1 MNDFPTNKNN
11 VGLKYAVKWGGRDNT
26 IIPKMIQNDEQ
37 NGSSNDG
44 QNGSSNGGSSEAEFT
59 SIASFFGGIGSSDRV
74 TNIATTIS
82 EPMWSDEE
90 PTLTT
95 FFTGSIQVSNTGK
108 YYYDVHKTDDQTTD
122 VQFAVT
128 YGHRLGSGS
137 EGGVSS
143 GTTNPSKAV
152 YSQLR
157 QVILPAEATRFNFHG
172 DSGENYYSDDVF
184 AIVCNR
190 ARYREKM
197 DPGNWE
203 LHLQSGSGANS
214 DTIRLIDDSG
224 ASAEATIGAAKR
236 EFNIVSGSIA
246 DGVHTTASAS
256 AAASNSGS
264 YGLFYPEMGML
275 ILNPNSLASG
285 SGKVAAS
292 KYIEPL
298 GTSAESNDYNHR
310 KLFTS
315 IKSGSYFAGRREE
328 RKRSSTFFCRIPHQ
342 KFNYSQNPSFSTGS
356 NARLFH
362 SSFIQE
368 PTTYIT
374 TVGLYNDNNEL
385 LAVAKLSQPFKK
397 NPNTE
402 ALIKVKLDF

>member
-26 IIPKMIQNDEQ
+26 IIPKMIA
-37 NGSSNDG
+37 
-44 QNGSSNGGSSEAEFT
+44 NGSSNGGSSEAEFT

-224 ASAEATIGAAKR
+224 ANDNPQAGNTKR
-236 EFNIVSGSIA
+236 EFNVVSGSVA
-246 DGVHTTASAS
+246 SGVYSTASAS
-256 AAASNSGS
+256 AAATKSGS
-264 YGLFYPEMGML
+264 YGTFYPEMGM
-275 ILNPNSLASG
+275 IVLNPNSLAAGTGMS
-285 SGKVAAS
+285 ALN

-298 GTSAESNDYNHR
+298 TKSTSTNNYEHR
-310 KLFTS
+310 KLFNS
-315 IKSGSYFAGRREE
+315 IKSGSYFAARREE
-328 RKRSSTFFCRIPHQ
+328 QKRSSFFFCEIRGHE
-342 KFNYSQNPSFSTGS
+342 FNHSQNPSYFTGDNAELS
-356 NARLFH
+356 NNSFKVEPH
-362 SSFIQE
+362 S
-368 PTTYIT
+368 YLT
-374 TVGLYNDNNEL
+374 TVGLYNDSNEL
-385 LAVAKLSQPFKK
+385 LAVAKLSKPFKK
-397 NPNTE
+397 DPNTE
-402 ALIKVKLDF
+402 ALIKVRLDF

>member
-1 MNDFPTNKNN
+1 
-11 VGLKYAVKWGGRDNT
+11 
-26 IIPKMIQNDEQ
+26 
-37 NGSSNDG
+37 
-44 QNGSSNGGSSEAEFT
+44 
-59 SIASFFGGIGSSDRV
+59 
-74 TNIATTIS
+74 
-82 EPMWSDEE
+82 
-90 PTLTT
+90 
-95 FFTGSIQVSNTGK
+95 
-108 YYYDVHKTDDQTTD
+108 
-122 VQFAVT
+122 
-128 YGHRLGSGS
+128 
-137 EGGVSS
+137 
-143 GTTNPSKAV
+143 
-152 YSQLR
+152 
-157 QVILPAEATRFNFHG
+157 
-172 DSGENYYSDDVF
+172 
-184 AIVCNR
+184 
-190 ARYREKM
+190 
-197 DPGNWE
+197 
-203 LHLQSGSGANS
+203 
-214 DTIRLIDDSG
+214 
-224 ASAEATIGAAKR
+224 
-236 EFNIVSGSIA
+236 
-246 DGVHTTASAS
+246 
-256 AAASNSGS
+256 
-264 YGLFYPEMGML
+264 ML

>member
-26 IIPKMIQNDEQ
+26 IIPKMIANEEQ
-37 NGSSNDG
+37 NGSFNG
-44 QNGSSNGGSSEAEFT
+44 GSSGGSSEAKFT
-59 SIASFFGGIGSSDRV
+59 SIASFFSEIGSSDRT
-74 TNIATTIS
+74 TNIATLIV
-82 EPMWSDEE
+82 EPMWSDATA
-90 PTLTT
+90 TLTT
-95 FFTGSIQVSNTGK
+95 FFTGSVQDSNTGK
-108 YYYDVHKTDDQTTD
+108 YYYDVHSSDDQTTD

-128 YGHRLGSGS
+128 YGHRQGSGS
-137 EGGVSS
+137 ESGVSA
-143 GTTNPSKAV
+143 GATNPTKAV

-342 KFNYSQNPSFSTGS
+342 KFNYSQNPSFFTGS